1 VITNREP
8 VMATP
13 RDIRIESLADHPE
26 LFEQVGVLR
35 WKEWAYGAADATGF
49 VEVTVRE
56 AGRGSQLPVTLVA
69 IDVAGRAVGA
79 AGLGSA
85 DDELSDAERA
95 GRTPWILGMV
105 VAAESRKLGIG
116 RQLLDNLQDLAVSL
130 GHPRTWVA
138 TGREA
143 AGFYQRCGWV
153 AAQHLRL
160 KSTGVETAIL
170 VKPG

>member
-1 VITNREP
+1 
-8 VMATP
+8 MAAP
-13 RDIRIESLADHPE
+13 RDIRIGSLADHPQ
-26 LFEQVGVLR
+26 LFEQVGLLR
-35 WKEWAYGAADATGF
+35 WKEWAYGAPDATEF
-49 VEVTVRE
+49 VEATVRE
-56 AGRGSQLPVTLVA
+56 AGRAGQLPVTLVA

-79 AGLGSA
+79 VALGRA
-85 DDELSDAERA
+85 DDELSVAERA

-116 RQLLDNLQDLAVSL
+116 RHLLENLQDLAVSL

-153 AAQHLRL
+153 AAQNLRL
-160 KSTGVETAIL
+160 ESTGIDTTIL
-170 VKPG
+170 VKRA